1 MSRKIRQ
8 AKIIDIISTCDI
20 ETQDELCEKLK
31 EGGLVV
37 TQATVSRDIKELAL
51 SKTISK
57 NGKYVY
63 TQHDDHD
70 KRVSQKVLNMFKE
83 AVISIKHSNNII
95 VIKTLPASAQAAAV
109 AVDRLAYH
117 EVLGCVAGDDTLFLV
132 VDGNEKVKAVIE
144 KLSQIIY

>member
-8 AKIIDIISTCDI
+8 AKIIDIISNFEI
-20 ETQDELCEKLK
+20 ETQDDLCEKLK
-31 EGGLVV
+31 EEGLVV

-51 SKTISK
+51 SKSISK

-63 TQHDDHD
+63 TQNDDHD

-83 AVISIKHSNNII
+83 AVISIKHSNNVI
-95 VIKTLPASAQAAAV
+95 VIKTLPASANAAAV
-109 AVDRLAYH
+109 AIDRMAYH
-117 EVLGCVAGDDTLFLV
+117 EVLGCVAGDDTLIIV